1 MDGVNIFN
9 YDLETYRSYF
19 SIINQEPSLFTGTLK
34 SNIIANSAASNEQVE
49 EACLNS
55 FVYDINRAWKGDI
68 SLSDNIRLFI
78 EKDAGHRGSK
88 VSGGEKQRVACARA
102 IVKKPKIFLMDE
114 GTSALDVET
123 EKKLLKNI

>member
-1 MDGVNIFN
+1 M
-9 YDLETYRSYF
+9 
-19 SIINQEPSLFTGTLK
+19 
-34 SNIIANSAASNEQVE
+34 
-49 EACLNS
+49 NS

-68 SLSDNIRLFI
+68 SVSDNIRLFI

-114 GTSALDVET
+114 GTNPT
-123 EKKLLKNI
+123 EKGLMKNIIT